1 MNIEEPTF
9 KKVMRG
15 YDIEE
20 VKQSWAEMSQIIA
33 NQNATNVELKLQINS
48 LKEQNA
54 EWENRVNDY
63 IKMETDLR
71 DAVISSQR
79 IAKQA
84 QESAEQKSEE
94 LIAAAQAEADAILNG
109 IQEEAQKRE
118 EDSIRHLEENQAKIA
133 DLENQIFELI
143 SIHNKQKQKVEK
155 TSALLKTIQNSL
167 QELLD
172 LDEE

>member
-9 KKVMRG
+9 KRVMRG

-20 VKQSWAEMSQIIA
+20 VKQSWTEMSQIIA

-71 DAVISSQR
+71 DAIISSQR

-84 QESAEQKSEE
+84 QETADKEAEE
-94 LIAAAQAEADAILNG
+94 LISIAKEEADTILNG

-118 EDSIRHLEENQAKIA
+118 EASNRQLEENQAKIA

-143 SIHNKQKQKVEK
+143 SIHNKQKQKVDK
-155 TSALLKTIQNSL
+155 TTVLLKSIQNTL
-167 QELLD
+167 QELLV
-172 LDEE
+172 LDED